1 MTEEDES
8 DKRISG
14 WAGIM
19 HDEFDF
25 VKIYRVHM
33 CTRLS
38 LSDYMA
44 LGLMYVEH
52 IFYIEPDLTTVQKVD
67 FGRSL
72 FFSHTYAPQ
81 HRKAPARKTRYSQH
95 NNQ

>member
-25 VKIYRVHM
+25 VKIMIHSFAIMDFEVIEFGKHPFPR
-33 CTRLS
+33 R
-38 LSDYMA
+38 
-44 LGLMYVEH
+44 H
-52 IFYIEPDLTTVQKVD
+52 I
-67 FGRSL
+67 
-72 FFSHTYAPQ
+72 
-81 HRKAPARKTRYSQH
+81 
-95 NNQ
+95 

>member
-25 VKIYRVHM
+25 VKIMIHSP
-33 CTRLS
+33 LWILKS
-38 LSDYMA
+38 LNLENIHSRD
-44 LGLMYVEH
+44 V
-52 IFYIEPDLTTVQKVD
+52 IFED
-67 FGRSL
+67 
-72 FFSHTYAPQ
+72 
-81 HRKAPARKTRYSQH
+81 
-95 NNQ
+95 

>member
-52 IFYIEPDLTTVQKVD
+52 IFYIEPDL
-67 FGRSL
+67 L
-72 FFSHTYAPQ
+72 FHHAQTASY
-81 HRKAPARKTRYSQH
+81 
-95 NNQ
+95 